1 MLVCSENF
9 ALMKQNFQFL
19 SQLTLTNGTM
29 WASSPTNTKGVVA
42 LKSTLEL
49 IDFRCRTDRT
59 HPTAYFVYSEWCVLS
74 VDVWLYAIRRSALK
88 TTALLFKL
96 KCTCV

>member
-49 IDFRCRTDRT
+49 IDLDAERTEHTRRRT
-59 HPTAYFVYSEWCVLS
+59 L
-74 VDVWLYAIRRSALK
+74 
-88 TTALLFKL
+88 
-96 KCTCV
+96 CTPSGVFCP